1 MNSLSFCLSV
11 RVFLSFISEGQ
22 LCCIEYFGLAILS
35 SFSTFNISSLS
46 ILACQVSAEKI
57 TDSFRGFPCK
67 LKASFLL
74 LLLRLS
80 LWFFFFMM
88 MMFLAFLLYC
98 ILLYYKC
105 LGETIFKLN
114 LFGDLWATQT
124 WMFKSLPRFGEFPAI
139 ISLRFFLPSSL
150 LLLGSINLRFFLTV
164 ISHRSGRLYSF
175 FFNLF
180 SFFSSEWIIL
190 SILFSNSHILS
201 SAWSIL
207 ALMLSVLLIFI
218 SFIVFFSFRRMFGS
232 FLQFLSL
239 C

>member
-1 MNSLSFCLSV
+1 ML
-11 RVFLSFISEGQ
+11 
-22 LCCIEYFGLAILS
+22 
-35 SFSTFNISSLS
+35 
-46 ILACQVSAEKI
+46 
-57 TDSFRGFPCK
+57 
-67 LKASFLL
+67 
-74 LLLRLS
+74 
-80 LWFFFFMM
+80 
-88 MMFLAFLLYC
+88 LAFLLYC

-114 LFGDLWATQT
+114 LLGNLWATQT
-124 WMFKSLPRFGEFPAI
+124 WMFKSLPRFGEFSAI
-139 ISLRFFLPSSL
+139 ISLSFLLPSSS

-175 FFNLF
+175 FFYLF

-190 SILFSNSHILS
+190 SILFSSSHILS

-207 ALMLSVLLIFI
+207 TLMLSVLLIFI
-218 SFIVFFSFRRMFGS
+218 SFIVFFSFRRMFGY